1 MTLANTF
8 HSGWE
13 GGSVFLKT
21 KPPSRSR
28 TVQRPERSSPR
39 PNSRLYQDYLLMPG
53 IYSCHD
59 RSAPEL
65 WGATFVEWDMSQS
78 ELQSDIQRCNTFIR
92 NVVSTLC

>member
-1 MTLANTF
+1 
-8 HSGWE
+8 
-13 GGSVFLKT
+13 
-21 KPPSRSR
+21 
-28 TVQRPERSSPR
+28 
-39 PNSRLYQDYLLMPG
+39 MPG

-59 RSAPEL
+59 RSAPEI